1 MTGSPSSATIE
12 RIIAGGWGLAHVGSL
27 ATFVRGTLPGEQVTL
42 GPGQIQHGYQIATLE
57 SVDKSSPDRI
67 DSACPQYGT
76 CGGCQFQHVK
86 YDAQLQQKT
95 DIVREAFARIGHVVA
110 LDLLPVVPS
119 PFPYE
124 YRRWVRF
131 TVFSQN
137 NGFHL
142 GFRQERS
149 LQLISGIEC
158 LLIPEALRTVVD
170 HVEIRL
176 AKVSALPMPLS
187 NVEIR
192 SSASF
197 GNHLVIFRGTV
208 FKKEQA
214 QALLELFHG
223 IPTVA
228 GLVVASLVADS
239 RWQRKPLR
247 VIQGEEFLFERFAG
261 LVFRISDRSFM
272 QANWAVYEMI
282 QQTLMNWIGGCEQLR
297 ILELFAGVG
306 CLGLSLA
313 RQGALVTIVEG
324 NGVGVADA
332 RKSASINHIGRCR
345 FRPITAER
353 FLTETGLDEYDVVIV
368 DPPRTGM
375 SKDCTKSLIKL
386 KASRLFYL
394 SCDAPSLARDVK
406 RLCDGGYRLGRVQ
419 MFDMFPQTAHVET
432 LVELVAA

>member
-1 MTGSPSSATIE
+1 MTSATIE
-12 RIIAGGWGLAHVGSL
+12 RVVAGGWGLTHVGSL

-42 GPGQIQHGYQIATLE
+42 LQGEVQHGYQIATLE
-57 SVDKSSPDRI
+57 SVDTSSPDRI
-67 DSACPQYGT
+67 ASACPKFGV

-95 DIVREAFARIGHVVA
+95 DIVREAFARIGHVGA
-110 LDLLPVVPS
+110 LDLMPVVPS

-131 TVFSQN
+131 AVFSQD

-149 LQLISGIEC
+149 HQLISGTEC
-158 LLIPEALRTVVD
+158 LLIPEALRLVVEQ
-170 HVEIRL
+170 VETRL
-176 AKVSALPMPLS
+176 ARVSTLPMPLS
-187 NVEIR
+187 NIEIR

-197 GNHLVIFRGTV
+197 GNHLLIFRGKV
-208 FKKEQA
+208 FKKEQT
-214 QALLELFHG
+214 QALLELFQD
-223 IPTVA
+223 IPTVT
-228 GLVVASLVADS
+228 GRVVASFVADS
-239 RWQRKPLR
+239 RWQRQPLR
-247 VIQGEEFLFERFAG
+247 VVQGEEYLFERFAD

-282 QQTLMNWIGGCEQLR
+282 QQTLLNWIGGCTQLR

-313 RQGALVTIVEG
+313 RQGALVTEVEG
-324 NGVGVADA
+324 NAVAVADA

-345 FRPITAER
+345 FRPVTAER
-353 FLTETGLDEYDVVIV
+353 YLMEVGQDDYDVIIV
-368 DPPRTGM
+368 DPPRTGL
-375 SKDCTKSLIKL
+375 SKDCTKSLVSL
-386 KASRLFYL
+386 QVPRLFYL

-419 MFDMFPQTAHVET
+419 IFDMFPQTAHVET
-432 LVELVAA
+432 LVELLAAS